1 MSLEINQRLLFVGLG
16 GTGINAAIELES
28 MLRKEMCGPDGTAL
42 VKDYPHLGLRPFEL
56 PRHIQTILIDTD
68 DSAVKKHKSAA
79 AIDNDDVYYSTST
92 LITDLSVNSS
102 YKVVAS
108 GLRAQM
114 PESVKDW
121 LPSSDSEPN
130 VSPISAGAGQ
140 YPLVGRLLFL
150 VLCNRMQK
158 LFYQILTKQLKEF
171 LNPVKN

>member
-79 AIDNDDVYYSTST
+79 GIDNDDVYYSTST

-108 GLRAQM
+108 GQ
-114 PESVKDW
+114 W
-121 LPSSDSEPN
+121 FT
-130 VSPISAGAGQ
+130 
-140 YPLVGRLLFL
+140 LLT
-150 VLCNRMQK
+150 
-158 LFYQILTKQLKEF
+158 I
-171 LNPVKN
+171 